1 MKLGWQVAFSKTRVS
16 LLIYRSI

>member
-1 MKLGWQVAFSKTRVS
+1 MKLGWQVAFSKARVS